1 MNKLL
6 TSLTLLAFAAHAS
19 AEQPVG
25 FKLKNRSS
33 FHAGDTTRNPFW
45 PLGYKPAVSPDG
57 DTPPAAIPSDLQLKV
72 DNFQVSSILLA
83 GADSLAVINGKE
95 FAQGETRPVQ
105 VGTAKLSVHVVSIGD
120 GEVTLVCQNQSLNV
134 PLRRK

>member
-6 TSLTLLAFAAHAS
+6 VSLTLLALTLDAS
-19 AEQPVG
+19 AEQPVA

-33 FHAGDTTRNPFW
+33 FHPGDMARNPFW
-45 PLGYKPAVSPDG
+45 PIGYKPATAPDG
-57 DTPPAAIPSDLQLKV
+57 NNAAAVTPSDLQLKV

-95 FAQGETRPVQ
+95 FAQGETGPVQ
-105 VGTAKLSVHVVSIGD
+105 VGGAKLNVHVVAIGD
-120 GEVTLVCQNQSLNV
+120 GEVTLVCQSQSLNV

>member
-6 TSLTLLAFAAHAS
+6 FLTAVVGLS
-19 AEQPVG
+19 ANAMAQQGGG
-25 FKLKNRSS
+25 FQLKNRSS
-33 FHAGDTTRNPFW
+33 FHASGITHNPFW
-45 PLGYKPAVSPDG
+45 PIGY
-57 DTPPAAIPSDLQLKV
+57 TPPANDSAGTPPPPSDLQLKAE
-72 DNFQVSSILLA
+72 NFQVTSILLA

-95 FAQGETRPVQ
+95 FAQGETAPVK
-105 VGTAKLSVHVVSIGD
+105 VGSEKLSVHVVSIGD